1 MLSPFANFCHNARR
15 VGCKRFGKVEFV
27 VFPNSAGRI
36 GNSPTPLS
44 LHFPDEPKKSP
55 TPPREGSR
63 VPGEPPR
70 RRRSV
75 AF

>member
-36 GNSPTPLS
+36 GNSTNPITRFSGRTKKEDFKRSPLIS
-44 LHFPDEPKKSP
+44 IVK
-55 TPPREGSR
+55 TITTM
-63 VPGEPPR
+63 
-70 RRRSV
+70 
-75 AF
+75 